1 MDALVL
7 LGLSHV
13 LDASEERE
21 ERSGGPSVLLGGAA
35 GTRIALASSCLCDGD
50 DLTCVCV
57 SLACIAGM
65 ASKWSFGDSLHPL

>member
-1 MDALVL
+1 MELVDALVL

-21 ERSGGPSVLLGGAA
+21 EAGGALRRPSVLLGGAA

-50 DLTCVCV
+50 GSTC
-57 SLACIAGM
+57 
-65 ASKWSFGDSLHPL
+65 ASCFVDVYR